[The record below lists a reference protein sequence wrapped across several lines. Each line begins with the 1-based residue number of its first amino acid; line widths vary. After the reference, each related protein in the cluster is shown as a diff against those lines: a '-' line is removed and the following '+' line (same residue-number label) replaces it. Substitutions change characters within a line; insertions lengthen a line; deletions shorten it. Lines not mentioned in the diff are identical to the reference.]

1 MHILVGLEN
10 NFENRSLAWAL
21 EHPGC
26 FAYGTESSEA
36 VMNMALAFL
45 EYKRWIASHTAQS
58 WLKDVHDVDVRLA
71 DVWEVYEI
79 DENYDVKAD
88 GRYSVNAWFRYDWKP
103 LTRLEV
109 RHGLDILSF
118 SRADLLKLVEN
129 LPDTILDRPYPGERW
144 SIRGVLGHLAKA
156 EWWYLDRLGLAGI
169 SRRELPEDVFEQL
182 AWVRRRLEEVLP
194 TLEGAEQV
202 VGKDGEFWSPR
213 KLLRRAAW
221 HERDH
226 ITHIQKLLS
235 GTREL
240 G

>member
-26 FAYGTESSEA
+26 FAYGSESSEA

-45 EYKRWIASHTAQS
+45 EYKRWIANHTAQS
-58 WLKDVHDVDVRLA
+58 WLQDVHDVDVRLV
-71 DVWEVYEI
+71 DVWDVYEI
-79 DENYDVKAD
+79 DENYEVKPD
-88 GRYSVNAWFRYDWKP
+88 GRYSVNAWFRHDWKP
-103 LTRLEV
+103 LTRVEV
-109 RHGLDILSF
+109 RRGLDILSF
-118 SRADLLKLVEN
+118 SRADLLKLVEG
-129 LPDTILDRPYPGERW
+129 LSDTILDRPYPGERW
-144 SIRGVLGHLAKA
+144 SIRGVLGHVAKA

-169 SRRELPEDVFEQL
+169 SRRELPEDVFGQL
-182 AWVRRRLEEVLP
+182 DVVRRRLEETLP
-194 TLEGAEQV
+194 TLEGEVKV

-226 ITHIQKLLS
+226 ISHIQKLLS